1 VRETIVAAAKSN
13 GSICRG
19 RETDILPEANPKGS
33 ICRGR
38 KTHTYTHLH
47 SCCNKAKLSICR
59 GREKF
64 LLVAAA
70 DQSFNLRGPT
80 LHSYEKSKIF
90 PPVWRL
96 DEILWSDPFA
106 ILQVAAAI

>member
-1 VRETIVAAAKSN
+1 MVQSAEGERQTYFLRQTQKVQFAEEERHTHTHTYILAAAKQSLQSAEGERN
-13 GSICRG
+13 S
-19 RETDILPEANPKGS
+19 
-33 ICRGR
+33 
-38 KTHTYTHLH
+38 
-47 SCCNKAKLSICR
+47 
-59 GREKF
+59 
-64 LLVAAA
+64 LLAAA
-70 DQSFNLRGPT
+70 AYQSFNLRGPT

>member
-1 VRETIVAAAKSN
+1 MVQSAEGDRQ
-13 GSICRG
+13 
-19 RETDILPEANPKGS
+19 
-33 ICRGR
+33 
-38 KTHTYTHLH
+38 TYFLKQTQKVQSAEEERHTHLH
-47 SCCNKAKLSICR
+47 SCCSKAKPSICR

-64 LLVAAA
+64 LLAAA
-70 DQSFNLRGPT
+70 AYQSFNLRGPT

>member
-1 VRETIVAAAKSN
+1 LLKEHEEETELQSLGLRETRRK
-13 GSICRG
+13 
-19 RETDILPEANPKGS
+19 RERESATA
-33 ICRGR
+33 
-38 KTHTYTHLH
+38 THTFGFFSDIDNL
-47 SCCNKAKLSICR
+47 
-59 GREKF
+59 F
-64 LLVAAA
+64 AA

-96 DEILWSDPFA
+96 DEILWSNPFA

>member
-19 RETDILPEANPKGS
+19 RETDIFPEANPKGS
-33 ICRGR
+33 IYRGR

-47 SCCNKAKLSICR
+47 SCCSKAKPSICR

-64 LLVAAA
+64 LLAAA
-70 DQSFNLRGPT
+70 AEQSFNLR
-80 LHSYEKSKIF
+80 
-90 PPVWRL
+90 
-96 DEILWSDPFA
+96 
-106 ILQVAAAI
+106 

>member
-1 VRETIVAAAKSN
+1 LLAA
-13 GSICRG
+13 
-19 RETDILPEANPKGS
+19 
-33 ICRGR
+33 
-38 KTHTYTHLH
+38 
-47 SCCNKAKLSICR
+47 
-59 GREKF
+59 
-64 LLVAAA
+64 AAA

-106 ILQVAAAI
+106 TLQVAAAI